1 MTLSAYS
8 PKKLPPS
15 QELKSDGVGKLRSQ
29 RGNVVV
35 YVIIFMI
42 SWFAFF
48 VIKDW
53 IKDTKDARQQKG
65 QRQVDEGPYQEDLY
79 SNPYQ
84 RSK

>member
-1 MTLSAYS
+1 MNEDMS
-8 PKKLPPS
+8 PKNSP
-15 QELKSDGVGKLRSQ
+15 RSRGQ

-42 SWFAFF
+42 AWVAFF

-53 IKDTKDARQQKG
+53 IKGTKDARQQKG
-65 QRQVDEGPYQEDLY
+65 QREEPSVYQDDIY

-84 RSK
+84 RQ